1 MGDSGAPPP
10 EEDFR
15 PPTGSWRRLHAL
27 VVSVLLVEIVL
38 LWLLSR
44 AFP

>member
-1 MGDSGAPPP
+1 MNAEGAPP
-10 EEDFR
+10 EEKGFR
-15 PPTGSWRRLHAL
+15 GATGSWRRLHAL
-27 VVSVLLVEIVL
+27 VVSALVVEIAL

>member
-1 MGDSGAPPP
+1 MEDRGAPP
-10 EEDFR
+10 EVEFR

-27 VVSVLLVEIVL
+27 VVAVLAVEILL

>member
-1 MGDSGAPPP
+1 M
-10 EEDFR
+10 
-15 PPTGSWRRLHAL
+15 GSWGRLHAL

>member
-1 MGDSGAPPP
+1 MGDSGPPTP

-15 PPTGSWRRLHAL
+15 PPTGSWGRLHAL